1 MENRKGVLL
10 LIGAEGFRNRSGT
23 AMSKIA
29 CFRGREMQI
38 YYCSPGLVLALA
50 AAAE

>member
-1 MENRKGVLL
+1 ML
-10 LIGAEGFRNRSGT
+10 LIGAERFRNRSGT
-23 AMSKIA
+23 TMSKIA

-38 YYCSPGLVLALA
+38 NYCRQGLVLALA